1 MGRLLIWLS
10 GAQPDILAQCKQDRA
25 KYIGVGS
32 AVLVTSSMAAVS
44 MSFALHIALAAKLP
58 VAIPFAVA
66 WGLAIMS
73 LDRWLVVSLVRQ
85 PPLRYFLLALPRLL
99 LGLLFGIIIST
110 PLTLQIFHVE
120 IDNQIAIDHTNALA
134 AYNASPSIKAL
145 TGKVTADTSAVSA
158 DNSVIKSGG
167 ITSSTPASQDQAL
180 TQANAQ
186 LAKDQQQVTRYNEAA
201 HCELYGGSGC
211 SGIVSGAVELGTG
224 PAYNFDE
231 KELGVYTA
239 RVKQDTAQV
248 ANAQQQF
255 NAQNLVNEQNAVK
268 AARAKLAKDTQ
279 NLNTDTADLN
289 AQKQSYV
296 GTLGKD
302 TGILA
307 SLKALDELRGSSS
320 TLMLADL
327 LLFLFFTAIEWL
339 PILVKA
345 LLNLGPENTYEKLL
359 AKADE
364 ASLRNAANETTRQYL
379 ASVRDMDVAT
389 DGGQRFND
397 DWEREVLPDLMRD
410 ALAARERVARTR
422 LRRWEENEAA
432 DTSRISYDDI
442 FTPGGAARAT
452 DKPLTDWLKGGH
464 NKKHHGGPVRKAGAR
479 LAAAWRVLV
488 GGEVPQRR
496 RTPAGPGLRGT
507 GPQPRYSDGY

>member
-44 MSFALHIALAAKLP
+44 MSFALHIALAAKLS
-58 VAIPFAVA
+58 VAIPFAA
-66 WGLAIMS
+66 TWGLAIMS

-85 PPLRYFLLALPRLL
+85 PPLRYLLLALPRLL

-134 AYNASPSIKAL
+134 AYNASPAVRSL
-145 TGKVTADTSAVSA
+145 TARITADTTVVKA
-158 DNSVIKSGG
+158 DQQVIDSGG
-167 ITSSTPASQDQAL
+167 SGSSTAPTQDQTL
-180 TQANAQ
+180 VVLQKQ
-186 LAKDQQQVTRYNEAA
+186 LAADQRQVKYYSNAA
-201 HCELYGGSGC
+201 HCEQYGGSGC
-211 SGIVSGAVELGTG
+211 SSVVQGNVVLGNG
-224 PAYNFDE
+224 PAYKFDE
-231 KELGVYTA
+231 QQLNTYTTRIQSDNQQITAAQAQLTA
-239 RVKQDTAQV
+239 RNNQDDGKAV
-248 ANAQQQF
+248 SLAEANLS
-255 NAQNLVNEQNAVK
+255 NDK
-268 AARAKLAKDTQ
+268 AKLAADQ
-279 NLNTDTADLN
+279 ANLSGM
-289 AQKQSYV
+289 KSSYI

-359 AKADE
+359 HRADDMSLRKADNE
-364 ASLRNAANETTRQYL
+364 ATRQYL
-379 ASVRDMDVAT
+379 ASVRDSDVAT
-389 DGGQRFND
+389 DSGQRFNS
-397 DWEREVLPDLMRD
+397 DWEQEILPDLRRD
-410 ALAARERVARTR
+410 ALAARERVARAR
-422 LRRWEENEAA
+422 LRRWEENETA
-432 DTSRISYDDI
+432 DAGRTSYEDI
-442 FTPGGAARAT
+442 FTPGGAPRASHA
-452 DKPLTDWLKGGH
+452 PLPDWLKDRRGRRH
-464 NKKHHGGPVRKAGAR
+464 RGPASQARLR

-488 GGEVPQRR
+488 HRETPQRLR
-496 RTPAGPGLRGT
+496 PETGPMGRGT
-507 GPQPRYSDGY
+507 GPMPRLSD